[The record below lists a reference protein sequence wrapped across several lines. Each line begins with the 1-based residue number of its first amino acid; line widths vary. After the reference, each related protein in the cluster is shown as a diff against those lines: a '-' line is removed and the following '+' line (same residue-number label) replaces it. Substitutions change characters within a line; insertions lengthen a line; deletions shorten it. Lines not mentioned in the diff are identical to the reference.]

1 MVSTLE
7 TVLETIIVQL
17 KADAGVI
24 AALPEGLGGLVPVF
38 HARQKVKDVY
48 PRITVMDVAVRGE
61 VSGLNDAYD
70 ETYSYEWNTA
80 AVQIDCY
87 SSRDSTERDRVWMAA
102 KNCLLKRLVKRAFRT
117 VGIVF
122 AHEPTSLNVD
132 RLDASPPEYR
142 KMMTY
147 TVFWFSRA

>member
-7 TVLETIIVQL
+7 TVLETIIAQL

-24 AALPEGLGGLVPVF
+24 AILPKGKGGAYPVF
-38 HARQKVKDVY
+38 HARQKVKDVF

-70 ETYSYEWNTA
+70 GVYSYEWNTA
-80 AVQIDCY
+80 GVQIDCY

-102 KNCLLKRLVKRAFRT
+102 KNCLLKRLVQRT
-117 VGIVF
+117 LRTAGIVF
-122 AHEPTSLNVD
+122 VQEPMTLNVD
-132 RLDASPPEYR
+132 QLEASPPEYR